1 LKPAL
6 LCTILLIASPIVS
19 AAPPPKPLHL
29 KLQAYP
35 AAAFPFLS
43 KLGSVDVD
51 LYPQGVSFDGVW
63 IDAFA
68 KTGAD
73 VVTVKNPLA
82 RVYRDVPFTELAPML
97 AQVSPGGDERIAVG
111 ILSSTMAG
119 TVKGLAATRYRIQ
132 YGPQAWA
139 DVWMTSAIPVNA
151 QFRAIAIQF
160 IRGVA
165 PATATIIEKV
175 PGTPVYVE
183 LNFRRFTK
191 VVVLKVVSADSDL
204 SNAEG
209 SLGVGSFYFRSPSL
223 DALWK

>member
-1 LKPAL
+1 LRPTL
-6 LCTILLIASPIVS
+6 LFTILLLAASSAI

-68 KTGAD
+68 KSGAD

-82 RVYRDVPFTELAPML
+82 RVYRDVPFGELAPML
-97 AQVSPGGDERIAVG
+97 AQVSPGGQERIAVG
-111 ILSSTMAG
+111 VVSSTMAG

-139 DVWMTSAIPVNA
+139 DVWMTSAIPVNV
-151 QFRAIAIQF
+151 QFRKIAIEF

-165 PATATIIEKV
+165 PATATIVGKL

-183 LNFRRFTK
+183 LNFRRFKK
-191 VVVLKVVSADSDL
+191 VVVLKVVSSDSDL
-204 SNAEG
+204 SEAE
-209 SLGVGSFYFRSPSL
+209 SNLGVGSFYFRAPSL